1 MKRGD
6 LVYIKNMQG
15 FTPFPTLL
23 QVLRVLEHGIE
34 VMVLSGSNIGAEH
47 YVPWHDNE
55 IVVVSE
61 I

>member
-1 MKRGD
+1 MKQGD
-6 LVYIKNMQG
+6 LVYIKNIANLV
-15 FTPFPTLL
+15 TPTLL
-23 QVLRVLEHGIE
+23 QVLRVFDHGLE